1 LLIFIRFWHN
11 GFIEWWAADILEV
24 SMRKYRPAQM
34 LLSIG
39 PSWQMGTANVVLGK
53 SNGAREGKVPSV
65 GQIIVKGGKKK
76 ELPSRLYGIS
86 RVNEEAIVPGK

>member
-1 LLIFIRFWHN
+1 
-11 GFIEWWAADILEV
+11 
-24 SMRKYRPAQM
+24 MRKYRPAQM

-76 ELPSRLYGIS
+76 GTTLSTIRDQSR
-86 RVNEEAIVPGK
+86 E